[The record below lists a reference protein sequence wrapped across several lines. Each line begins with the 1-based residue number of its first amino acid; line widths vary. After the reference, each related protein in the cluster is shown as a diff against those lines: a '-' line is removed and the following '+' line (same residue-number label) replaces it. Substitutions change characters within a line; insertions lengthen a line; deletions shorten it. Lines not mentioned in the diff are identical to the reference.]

1 MSTKVTSLTA
11 TTRTLVGHSVKNV
24 RRQGMLPAV
33 VYGNKTESKYLQLV
47 ANDVKKFMNQHT
59 PQSTFELEVDGT
71 KMNVKIQA
79 IDFHPVKETIRHMDF
94 IIM

>member
-1 MSTKVTSLTA
+1 MSQKVTSLTA
-11 TTRTLVGHSVKNV
+11 TTRTEVGHNVKLV

-33 VYGNKTESKYLQLV
+33 IYGSKTEVKYLQLV

-59 PQSTFELEVDGT
+59 PQSTFELAIDG
-71 KMNVKIQA
+71 KKLNVKIQA

>member
-1 MSTKVTSLTA
+1 MSQKLTSLTA
-11 TTRTLVGHSVKNV
+11 TTRTDVGHNVKFV
-24 RRQGMLPAV
+24 RRQGFLPAV
-33 VYGNKTESKYLQLV
+33 IYGNKTEVKYLQLV

-59 PQSTFELEVDGT
+59 PQSTFELAIDGKT
-71 KMNVKIQA
+71 LNVKIQA